1 MLKLKI
7 RIWAKITLD
16 LTKRLQKK
24 NPVRRGRD
32 GCRVAL
38 EDRVEHLMACYAPSI
53 SLLMGVPG
61 VLT

>member
-16 LTKRLQKK
+16 LIKKLQK

-38 EDRVEHLMACYAPSI
+38 EDRVEHLMACYAPST